1 MTNYKVQR
9 KAQRKTQKRINKSK
23 YRTKKRNINLKSK
36 LNTYLNDQ
44 DGGFMLDFFKS
55 GKQKKIEK
63 IIKHST
69 IDTLVLD
76 SFIKNNSNKELIDTK
91 YLKNIIT
98 YFLINVLISF
108 HSLLKKNKSLFKSKE
123 YKKYNHEKIF
133 KFKSN
138 APVNTKI
145 INILKSFVAILFSV
159 KHTPIYPLNLN
170 NYYYNN
176 NTSRNLS
183 NYFRNTDISQQNINS
198 YLSSII
204 QYDEA
209 IKTNTYSRTK
219 IFEINEKTKKPG
231 IDYKKIMVIN
241 NTTSSTNVGN
251 INISDTN
258 KDKNYLL
265 IFKNFSANNKNNNT
279 FKYLESFSVDNLY
292 VLENSFIKI
301 RNGIDNYYRN
311 LSDDFKSK
319 KSKTKK
325 KSKYILT
332 DIKKL
337 FLNDTQAK
345 QYGRFLYYYYC
356 SQVFI

>member
-1 MTNYKVQR
+1 MTNYKV
-9 KAQRKTQKRINKSK
+9 QRKTQKRINKSK

-36 LNTYLNDQ
+36 LNTYLNNQ
-44 DGGFMLDFFKS
+44 GGGFMLDFLKS
-55 GKQKKIEK
+55 GKQTKIKKIIQYTK
-63 IIKHST
+63 
-69 IDTLVLD
+69 IDTLILD
-76 SFIKNNSNKELIDTK
+76 SFIKNNDNKELINID
-91 YLKNIIT
+91 YLKSIIIE
-98 YFLINVLISF
+98 FLISVLKSF
-108 HSLLKKNKSLFKSKE
+108 QALLKKNKSKFKNKYKEYNHKEVFTIKSKSLKN
-123 YKKYNHEKIF
+123 KK
-133 KFKSN
+133 
-138 APVNTKI
+138 
-145 INILKSFVAILFSV
+145 INDVLKAFVAILFSV
-159 KHTPIYPLNLN
+159 KHKPIYPLNLN
-170 NYYYNN
+170 YNN
-176 NTSRNLS
+176 NINQLN
-183 NYFRNTDISQQNINS
+183 NYFNNTDITQQNINS
-198 YLSSII
+198 YLTSII

-209 IKTNTYSRTK
+209 TKNNYNRIKL
-219 IFEINEKTKKPG
+219 FEINENTQRPY

-241 NTTSSTNVGN
+241 SNNTTRTTNVGN

-279 FKYLESFSVDNLY
+279 FKYLESFSTDNLY

-311 LSDDFKSK
+311 LSNDFKSK

-337 FLNDTQAK
+337 FLNDAHAK
-345 QYGRFLYYYYC
+345 QYGCFLYYYYC